1 MNYGFIQAKAIDPRH
16 WARDVLDAP
25 TSEHGK
31 ADVLHGPAGFAQ
43 QAKDMSTTSLYRCF
57 NVVKVVALD
66 QHLHRWSSIHCME
79 ESAALLRI
87 RVVEVIV
94 EEMNNSLGTVNVRR
108 PP

>member
-1 MNYGFIQAKAIDPRH
+1 MIRGTGLAMFSMHRRPSTVRQMFCTVR
-16 WARDVLDAP
+16 LDLP
-25 TSEHGK
+25 NK
-31 ADVLHGPAGFAQ
+31 PKICPL
-43 QAKDMSTTSLYRCF
+43 TSLYRCF

>member
-57 NVVKVVALD
+57 NVVKAVALD

>member
-1 MNYGFIQAKAIDPRH
+1 MNYGFIQAKAIDPRR
-16 WARDVLDAP
+16 WDRDVLDAP
-25 TSEHGK
+25 TSEHGE

-43 QAKDMSTTSLYRCF
+43 QSKDMSTTSLYRCF

-66 QHLHRWSSIHCME
+66 QYLHRWSSIHCME

-94 EEMNNSLGTVNVRR
+94 KEMNNSLRTVNVGR